1 MLTMSIPLLKKI
13 LKFKQKTHWQIFM
26 SNVFVSIIN
35 LSISLFNSFHIASIA
50 GVNSYFVTDVNEKWN
65 I

>member
-1 MLTMSIPLLKKI
+1 MLAMSIPLLKKN

-35 LSISLFNSFHIASIA
+35 LSISLFNSFHVASVTS
-50 GVNSYFVTDVNEKWN
+50 VNSYLVTNVDEKWYV
-65 I
+65 

>member
-1 MLTMSIPLLKKI
+1 MLAMSIPLLKKI

-35 LSISLFNSFHIASIA
+35 LSISLFNSFHVASVTS
-50 GVNSYFVTDVNEKWN
+50 VNSYLVTNVDEKWYV
-65 I
+65 

>member
-1 MLTMSIPLLKKI
+1 MLAMSIPLLKKI

-35 LSISLFNSFHIASIA
+35 LSISLFNSFHVASVA
-50 GVNSYFVTDVNEKWN
+50 GINSYFVTNVDEKWY

>member
-1 MLTMSIPLLKKI
+1 MLAMSILLLKKN

-35 LSISLFNSFHIASIA
+35 LSISLFNSFHVASIA
-50 GVNSYFVTDVNEKWN
+50 GVNSYFVTDVDEKWYV
-65 I
+65 